1 MTMTRNEVARWLE
14 ARDNFCILTHGGP
27 DGDTLG
33 SAGALCLGLRAAGKT
48 AFVLENSETPA
59 HLAYCVEGMT
69 GTEVPENACIVSVD
83 VAAPK
88 MFPPESQGLIPRIA
102 LRIDHHGSA
111 TSFAPDELV
120 DPAAGACAEIIYDIL
135 VEMGVFLTAEMAI
148 PLYTGTATDTGCF
161 RFANTTEHTF
171 LVAAACAATGANL
184 QPINQALFDTVS
196 LNKLKVQAWVTEH
209 TQFFCD
215 GQAAICP
222 LPATLAEELG
232 VGEEEVG
239 GMAGFIRSIEGV
251 RMAGTL
257 REDKEGK
264 VFLSMRAVPGYD
276 CAKVCLVF
284 GGGGPKSA
292 AGGNTTLPL
301 PEATAIMLAEMKKQF
316 EM

>member
-1 MTMTRNEVARWLE
+1 MARWLE
-14 ARDNFCILTHGGP
+14 SHENFCILTHSGP

-48 AFVLENSETPA
+48 AFVLENAETPA
-59 HLAYCVEGMT
+59 HLAYCVAGLT
-69 GTEVPENACIVSVD
+69 VAEVPENAVLVSVD

-88 MFPPESQGLIPRIA
+88 MFPSESENLVDKIA

-111 TSFAPDELV
+111 TPFTPAELV
-120 DPAAGACAEIIYDIL
+120 DPTAGACAEIIYDIL
-135 VEMGVFLTAEMAI
+135 TEMGVPLTAEMAI

-161 RFANTTEHTF
+161 RFANTTAHTF
-171 LVAAACAATGANL
+171 LTAAACAATGAKL
-184 QPINQALFDTVS
+184 QPINQALFDTIS

-209 TQFFCD
+209 TQFYCG
-215 GQAAICP
+215 GQVAVCP
-222 LPATLAEELG
+222 LPVTLAEELG

-251 RMAGTL
+251 KMAGTL

-264 VFLSMRAVPGYD
+264 IFLSTRAVPGYD
-276 CAKVCLVF
+276 CAKVCEVF
-284 GGGGPKSA
+284 GGGGHKGA

-301 PEATAIMLAEMKKQF
+301 TEATAIMMAEMKKQF
-316 EM
+316 ER